1 VSGAGGLANV
11 GGFSPSRR
19 CGRRCGRRP
28 ALWSSQGCFL
38 SSQGCLQGR
47 HRACPRTSQAGDRGG
62 DRPKRGCRESGVHRG
77 RPARRPTRAARGR
90 VEKDGPHAAG
100 GSPADRAR
108 IPYQPEPGFGGCFRQ
123 MSGKVRTSRPHGWP
137 VAPGPGRTWIREH
150 WFPWGTW
157 GWSRALHRAGV
168 MVVHERQGDGVSGN
182 DTPFAMEKTTSG
194 RSCVVSR
201 GIAGGFSGIV
211 YVG

>member
-1 VSGAGGLANV
+1 MWE
-11 GGFSPSRR
+11 GF
-19 CGRRCGRRP
+19 RRP
-28 ALWSSQGCFL
+28 ADAVAGADAGPPC
-38 SSQGCLQGR
+38 GR
-47 HRACPRTSQAGDRGG
+47 PRDASCRPRDATEHAPGRPRRATVGETVPRGG
-62 DRPKRGCRESGVHRG
+62 AGNRASTEGVRQGVRRERRGGESRRTDRT
-77 RPARRPTRAARGR
+77 RPEVPQQT
-90 VEKDGPHAAG
+90 
-100 GSPADRAR
+100 RAR